1 MEDKNIEES
10 SYNLSVFYES
20 FNIEELLKKNKK
32 ELSENQNNHKF
43 LHKKKK
49 NYKEEKEERIRKHI
63 DRYCK
68 RNNEMLLLLQ
78 KMNLDGITY
87 KDFNRM
93 LYLLSKDLYDTKK
106 ICNNNALLHNKKKEI
121 FKKILNFP
129 KEERQYFAMKFTNG
143 KCENIQGE
151 CINSSNISEAK
162 KIIKEIEEKHDNKK
176 IINEN
181 DN

>member
-1 MEDKNIEES
+1 
-10 SYNLSVFYES
+10 
-20 FNIEELLKKNKK
+20 
-32 ELSENQNNHKF
+32 
-43 LHKKKK
+43 
-49 NYKEEKEERIRKHI
+49 
-63 DRYCK
+63 
-68 RNNEMLLLLQ
+68 MLLLLQ

-143 KCENIQGE
+143 KCENIQGQ

-176 IINEN
+176 IINKN